1 LRIGFEERAVVR
13 PKTKESFIP
22 SMANDRGILDR
33 EPELRGYT
41 AFDRFKEMRSDLSVG
56 DGREID
62 LAASRALHD
71 VIHEYDPATDP
82 PVRELLGFGPGR
94 RGTEPEATGE
104 NPSVDTRSAGDVVGP
119 VIRTG
124 SGSASRADE
133 RPSSAIVEPT
143 LDFAMT
149 FPVAERVEPGELLAL
164 DPNRPGLLTRATG
177 ALDPGIVGIAAEA
190 PREVEGVLRV
200 ALVDG
205 NYALVKADAG
215 YGEIRPGD
223 LLTASYTPG
232 HAMSSAEIVPGTVIG
247 KALEPLE
254 SGIGLIRVLVM
265 PR

>member
-1 LRIGFEERAVVR
+1 
-13 PKTKESFIP
+13 
-22 SMANDRGILDR
+22 
-33 EPELRGYT
+33 
-41 AFDRFKEMRSDLSVG
+41 
-56 DGREID
+56 
-62 LAASRALHD
+62 
-71 VIHEYDPATDP
+71 
-82 PVRELLGFGPGR
+82 
-94 RGTEPEATGE
+94 
-104 NPSVDTRSAGDVVGP
+104 
-119 VIRTG
+119 
-124 SGSASRADE
+124 
-133 RPSSAIVEPT
+133 
-143 LDFAMT
+143 MT